1 MFLLCLFG
9 HIIADHG
16 VDQASPN
23 RPKSKHQISHNSHA
37 VGNSSC
43 DVVEIS
49 TVVPSDTGNILGVEA
64 LDVDHSKENV
74 TETSSNNDETIDE
87 ELLFGVV
94 FEALAD
100 HTMEGQV
107 SKERVKGE

>member
-1 MFLLCLFG
+1 MAFFG

-23 RPKSKHQISHNSHA
+23 RPKSKYQIPHNSHT
-37 VGNSSC
+37 VGNPSC
-43 DVVEIS
+43 DIVKIS
-49 TVVPSDTGNILGVEA
+49 TIVPPDTRDILRVEA
-64 LDVDHSKENV
+64 LNIDHSEENV
-74 TETSSNNDETIDE
+74 TKTSSDDDDTIDE

-94 FEALAD
+94 FEALAY

-107 SKERVKGE
+107 GEERIKCE

>member
-23 RPKSKHQISHNSHA
+23 RPKSKYQIPHNSHT
-37 VGNSSC
+37 VGNPSC
-43 DVVEIS
+43 DIVKIS
-49 TVVPSDTGNILGVEA
+49 TIVPPDTRDILRVEA
-64 LDVDHSKENV
+64 LNIDHSEENV
-74 TETSSNNDETIDE
+74 TETSSDDDDTIDE

-107 SKERVKGE
+107 GEERIKGE